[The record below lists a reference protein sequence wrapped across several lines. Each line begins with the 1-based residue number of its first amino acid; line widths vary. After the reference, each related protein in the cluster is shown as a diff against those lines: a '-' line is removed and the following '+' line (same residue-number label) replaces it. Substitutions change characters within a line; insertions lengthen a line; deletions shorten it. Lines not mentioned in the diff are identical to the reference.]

1 MKRKLFKQMLNEW
14 RSNIWL
20 VVELVIVL
28 IVMQWIFTLLS
39 SLYYI
44 HKNSLPVD
52 LGDIY
57 VTDKEYSMR
66 IARGTCL
73 TTASGRSA
81 PTSMSCF
88 QGCVRTLTSK

>member
-44 HKNSLPVD
+44 
-52 LGDIY
+52 I
-57 VTDKEYSMR
+57 T
-66 IARGTCL
+66 
-73 TTASGRSA
+73 
-81 PTSMSCF
+81 
-88 QGCVRTLTSK
+88 VR